1 MDLAINNVTN
11 LCNFVGKMVC
21 VCVCVCVCVWV
32 YLELL
37 SHFLPIR
44 INLTNI
50 SPILLGKWKKKL
62 LSYPADSLEN
72 KLLLK
77 NTSISEWTQLKDIDS
92 LENKL
97 IKRNTSISEWTQLKD
112 RQFSKQTDY
121 EEHFHFWPD
130 PA

>member
-1 MDLAINNVTN
+1 MGKQKIHLLA
-11 LCNFVGKMVC
+11 
-21 VCVCVCVCVWV
+21 
-32 YLELL
+32 
-37 SHFLPIR
+37 
-44 INLTNI
+44 
-50 SPILLGKWKKKL
+50 LLGKWEKKL

-72 KLLLK
+72 KLLLKNTSISEWTQLKDTDSLENKLIMK